1 MPAGLESEFAP
12 NSLRIIGFHRMNTKS
27 AVRMTGALKE
37 ERKQPEKK
45 SSESKVWGENHGH
58 DAGFGFTLCWRLV
71 SRSVDT
77 DGGMIAVDVYSA

>member
-27 AVRMTGALKE
+27 AVRMTGALKK

-45 SSESKVWGENHGH
+45 NRRNLRCGEGIMGMMP
-58 DAGFGFTLCWRLV
+58 DLDSRCAGDWFPD
-71 SRSVDT
+71 RST
-77 DGGMIAVDVYSA
+77 RTKG